1 MASAAETTTT
11 LDGLFKTRYVDNKP
25 EDLIPDF
32 NDFASLIPFE
42 SRPKLGK
49 EAKFPARVK
58 RSQGFTFA
66 AGGNMFD
73 LNDAR
78 PGLLVE
84 ATATQTS
91 YVMREQIAI
100 DAAAGATDTEDG
112 FGDAFDEI
120 VRDMTNTMAF
130 HRELWLAYGQT
141 GIGVTAGAGSSS
153 AAVTYTLTTAS
164 SAIGLWLQLDGAPVD
179 VYNDS
184 SLTTKLNAVGA
195 LVVSEPTLL
204 SDGQTVSIKLT
215 GDAAD
220 NAAVTAGA
228 YIVPLGWKAGS
239 GNGVRKIAYNT
250 GSLYGINATTYP
262 LWQSNQ
268 IAAGGAAA
276 SMLLLTRAASIQVQR
291 SGRKGKKLTA
301 LCSFATWNDMN
312 NDLAALR
319 RFGDSMKGKV
329 ELGTQ
334 DTISFYGPGVGIDIK
349 PSALVWNSE
358 IIMGEWSS
366 FRRLGASDIT
376 WGLPGSSP
384 IPDKYV
390 HVLQDKAAYEVRA
403 YWRQLLMPK
412 RPACLTVI
420 SGIVNQSGS

>member
-11 LDGLFKTRYVDNKP
+11 LDGMFKTRYVDNKP
-25 EDLIPDF
+25 EDLVPDF
-32 NDFASLIPFE
+32 ADFASVIPFE

-49 EAKFPARVK
+49 EAKFPVRVK

-66 AGGNMFD
+66 SGGTAFD
-73 LNDAR
+73 LNDAI
-78 PGLLVE
+78 PGVMLE

-91 YVMREQIAI
+91 YIMREQVAF
-100 DAAAGATDTEDG
+100 DAAAGATSSEDG

-130 HRELWLAYGQT
+130 HRELWLLYGQT
-141 GIGVTAGAGSSS
+141 GIGVTAEAGSSS
-153 AAVTYTLTTAS
+153 AAVTYDLTKAS

-179 VYNDS
+179 VYDDS
-184 SLTTKLNAVGA
+184 ALTTKLNTNA
-195 LVVSEPTLL
+195 LIVSEPTLGT
-204 SDGQTVSIKLT
+204 DGQTVSIKLT

-228 YIVPLGWKAGS
+228 YIVPKGWKAGS
-239 GNGVRKIAYNT
+239 GNGIRKIANNS
-250 GSLYGINATTYP
+250 GSLYGINASTYP
-262 LWQSNQ
+262 LWAANQ
-268 IAAGGAAA
+268 IDAAGAAA

-301 LCSFATWNDMN
+301 FCSFATWNDMN

-319 RFGDSMKGKV
+319 RFADSTKSKV

-358 IIMGEWSS
+358 IVMGEWSS
-366 FRRLGASDIT
+366 FRRLGAADIM
-376 WGLPGSSP
+376 WGLPGASP
-384 IPDKYV
+384 VPDKFV
-390 HVLQDKAAYEVRA
+390 HVLEDKAAYEIRG
-403 YWRQLLMPK
+403 YWRQLLLPK
-412 RPACLTVI
+412 RPACLTIVE
-420 SGIVNQSGS
+420 GIVNSSGS